1 MRIHHV
7 QLMMPRGSEADAV
20 RFYVQLLG
28 LTRVAKPAEMPN
40 PDGVWL
46 ALGDGQLHL
55 GVQDGPV
62 DPDSRAHVALLVE
75 DLDALCARLTDAG
88 VALTPS
94 NDLGGLRRVHVRDP
108 FGNRLELMG
117 R

>member
-7 QLMMPRGSEADAV
+7 QIMMPRGRDEDALA
-20 RFYVQLLG
+20 FYTDLLG
-28 LTRVAKPAEMPN
+28 LRRIPKPADMPN
-40 PDGVWL
+40 PDGLWFRL
-46 ALGDGQLHL
+46 AEQELHL

-62 DPDSRAHVALLVE
+62 ETTRAHVALVVD
-75 DLDALCARLTDAG
+75 DLDRLLETLRDAG
-88 VALTPS
+88 VEVRPS
-94 NDLGGLRRVHVRDP
+94 NAIGELRRAHVLDP